1 MFEIKRTGK
10 RERETLARWIAA
22 TNLAPE
28 DQIGYLGD
36 DPAEVESSLLNDLPV
51 LDNSVFV
58 HSDEGDAG
66 FLGFEELADSDLVLL
81 YGPFVKASDWD
92 GAADALFAALTPLL
106 PEGPKRLELF
116 FNVKNTRVEAF
127 AQRQN
132 FEPGPE
138 VLLQRFTRDALSA
151 IEPVTLPELDE
162 ADYAELLALQNVLF
176 PNRGGNITKALG
188 EHEKIFVLKKDGQ
201 IAGYTHVT
209 VNPKFPEGYVEY
221 VAVNPEFRGQRI
233 GDQLMAAALH
243 WMFSFGHIQ
252 ETWLTTY
259 TDNVTAQKLYA
270 RHGFETIHTMHSARK
285 VHPPDQA

>member
-1 MFEIKRTGK
+1 MFEIKRTGP
-10 RERETLARWIAA
+10 RERETLARWVAA

-58 HSDEGDAG
+58 HSEDGDVG

-81 YGPFVKASDWD
+81 YGPLVKASDWD
-92 GAADALFAALTPLL
+92 SAADALFTALTPLL
-106 PEGPKRLELF
+106 PKEPKRLELF
-116 FNVKNTRVEAF
+116 FNEKNVRVESF
-127 AQRQN
+127 ARRN
-132 FEPGPE
+132 DFEPGPE
-138 VLLQRFTRDALSA
+138 VYLQRFTRDALSRV
-151 IEPVTLPELDE
+151 ESVTLPELDE
-162 ADYAELLALQNVLF
+162 ADYAELLALQDTLF

-188 EHEKIFVLKKDGQ
+188 EHEKIFVLKKNGK

-243 WMFSFGHIQ
+243 WMFSFDHIQ

-259 TDNVTAQKLYA
+259 MDNVTAQKLYA
-270 RHGFETIHTMHSARK
+270 HHGFETIHTMHSARK
-285 VHPPDQA
+285 VHAPDPA